1 MNSLTNKI
9 VSNMIV
15 YQHVHITNEKYGDY
29 SAFELQ
35 VYSIPTPS
43 NPYLLGLQT
52 MRQFSL

>member
-1 MNSLTNKI
+1 MRNTETIQL
-9 VSNMIV
+9 
-15 YQHVHITNEKYGDY
+15 
-29 SAFELQ
+29 FELQ